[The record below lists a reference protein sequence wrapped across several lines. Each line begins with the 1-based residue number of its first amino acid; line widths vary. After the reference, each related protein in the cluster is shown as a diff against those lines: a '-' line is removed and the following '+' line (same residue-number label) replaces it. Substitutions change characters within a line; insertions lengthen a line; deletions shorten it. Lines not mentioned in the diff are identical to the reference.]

1 VAPRLVVTCFRSQV
15 LAIIREPWWMVAVG
29 LAGGSSSFLPR
40 RRQRRGRWTLS
51 VVHCRLPV
59 TG

>member
-29 LAGGSSSFLPR
+29 FGWRFVFVFATSSTATWPLDIVGHS
-40 RRQRRGRWTLS
+40 LS
-51 VVHCRLPV
+51 VASHR
-59 TG
+59 